1 MVEFLS
7 KYSQEQILNIVAS
20 AGFRLYSGFRKGTSF
35 YTQSDEDGVS
45 YVVHTYD
52 HDYSYSKDY
61 DDEYITIN
69 DYEIKSYYSESVL
82 TNQKYWRFMYKQHG
96 EAYIKKTIAYF
107 TKKGD
112 VESVNYLVSL
122 LAGTKP
128 KQRDEETDEIEID

>member
-7 KYSQEQILNIVAS
+7 KYSEEQILNIISS
-20 AGFRLYSGFRKGTSF
+20 AGFRLYSGFRKGTSL
-35 YTQSDEDGVS
+35 YTQQDENGVN

-69 DYEIKSYYSESVL
+69 DYEIKSYYGTSDS

-96 EAYIKKTIAYF
+96 EAYIKKAVAYF

-112 VESVNYLVSL
+112 VKSVNYLVAL
-122 LAGTKP
+122 LAGTNQ
-128 KQRDEETDEIEID
+128 KQANEEDEEIEI